1 MIITSRQLDRAPG
14 RAKQASL
21 EGPVY
26 ITERGEVKFVLLSAE
41 NYDRLV
47 RKRMSLADLVAEHAT
62 LPPQLR

>member
-1 MIITSRQLDRAPG
+1 MDRAPG